1 MEGRYI
7 LIVEDERPI
16 REMMSFTLRRAEFE
30 SAEAA
35 DAEAARLSIAQR
47 RPDLLL
53 VDWVLPKM
61 SGLDFVKL
69 IRQTRLTQS
78 IPIIMVTARAA
89 ERDRVIGL
97 DCGADDYL
105 TKPFAPRELLSRIQA
120 VLRRSRAE
128 TPREQIVEASGLV
141 LDAGR
146 QALNA
151 GPHTIP
157 LSPTDFRL
165 LEFFMSHPERVHDRT
180 ELLNHVWGGRAHA
193 EERTVDVQIRRL
205 RKALEPCSYDRFIQ
219 TVRGTGY
226 RFSTR
231 VD

>member
-1 MEGRYI
+1 MHAKYI

-16 REMMSFTLRRAEFE
+16 REMMSFTLRRSGLEC
-30 SAEAA
+30 AEAP

-53 VDWVLPKM
+53 VDWVLPQM
-61 SGLDFVKL
+61 SGLDFVRL
-69 IRQTRLTQS
+69 MRHTSLTRS
-78 IPIIMVTARAA
+78 IPIIMVTARAQ
-89 ERDRVIGL
+89 EQDRVMGL
-97 DCGADDYL
+97 EFGADDYL
-105 TKPFAPRELLSRIQA
+105 TKPFAPRELLSRIHA
-120 VLRRSRAE
+120 VLRRSRVVRSE
-128 TPREQIVEASGLV
+128 KVEASGLV
-141 LDAGR
+141 LDAAR

-151 GPHTIP
+151 GEHSIP

-165 LEFFMSHPERVHDRT
+165 LEFFMTHPERVHDRVQ
-180 ELLNHVWGGRAHA
+180 LLNQVWGGTGQV

-205 RKALEPCSYDRFIQ
+205 RKVLERFSYDRLIQ

-226 RFSTR
+226 RFSMR